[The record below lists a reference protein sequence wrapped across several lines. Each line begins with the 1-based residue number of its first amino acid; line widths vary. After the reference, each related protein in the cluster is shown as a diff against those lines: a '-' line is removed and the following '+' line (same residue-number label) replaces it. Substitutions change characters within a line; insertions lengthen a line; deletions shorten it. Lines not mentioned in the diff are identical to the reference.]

1 MRGLRPDTM
10 KLRGARERL
19 VKDVRKML
27 ENEGQEVDEHV
38 LNAMRNV
45 YRHQFFDSAFDEHFA
60 YENKA
65 FGIGQ
70 GQTISQPYIVA
81 LQSILIKAEKRDKI
95 LEVGTGSGYQAAVLA
110 QMGLRVYSIER
121 QRKLYEKTRT
131 LLPMMNFNIRM
142 FYGDG
147 YKGLPQFSPFDK
159 VIITAGAPEI
169 PKELVNQLKDGGILV
184 APIGKEEQ
192 IMVKLIK
199 RQNEDHEISYHGSC
213 SFVPMLKDVVR

>member
-1 MRGLRPDTM
+1 MRGLRPDTL

-19 VKDVRKML
+19 VKDISIML
-27 ENEGQEVDEHV
+27 KSEGQEVDERV
-38 LNAMRNV
+38 LEAMRKV
-45 YRHQFFDSAFDEHFA
+45 FRHQFFDSAFDEHFA

-81 LQSILIKAEKRDKI
+81 LQSSLIRAERRDKI

-121 QRKLYEKTRT
+121 QRKLYEKTRV
-131 LLPMMNFNIRM
+131 LLPKMNINIRM

-147 YKGLPQFSPFDK
+147 YKGLPQFAPFDK

-169 PKELVNQLKDGGILV
+169 PLELVNQLKDGGILV
-184 APIGKEEQ
+184 APIGEEEQ
-192 IMVKLIK
+192 TMVRLIK
-199 RQNEDHEISYHGSC
+199 NAKGEHQISHHGKC
-213 SFVPMLKDVVR
+213 SFVPMLKDMVR